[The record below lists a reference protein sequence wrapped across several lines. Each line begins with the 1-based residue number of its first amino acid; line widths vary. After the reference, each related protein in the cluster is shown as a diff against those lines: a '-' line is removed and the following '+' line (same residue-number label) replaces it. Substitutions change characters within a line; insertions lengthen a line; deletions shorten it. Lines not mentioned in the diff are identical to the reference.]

1 MFDSGIAN
9 NSNWTPT
16 NRGMAGSALKERKM
30 LRDSDAED
38 SDMDDDIDSEGTL
51 TDDSLAVDADA
62 VDADALDAGA
72 LDADIDD
79 VAIESV
85 SLDDAAEVLDMEA
98 APERPDRDDAVK
110 MYLSEIG
117 QFPLLTRSE
126 EIRLAREIEESRRAF
141 RLLLLECGFIQ
152 RNAVHLLCKMSDSRL
167 PFDRT
172 VQVAV
177 SDRLEKHHIL
187 GRLPLN
193 LSTLEVLL
201 NRNREDFRRAVSGRA
216 SQRTRAKAWNSLRFR
231 RRRVVR
237 LVEELGLRIEYLE
250 PWYEQLRTHVLQAV
264 RNKATKSSKNPR
276 RQDARRR
283 WVRLLRR
290 CQYTGPALLNVMKR
304 LEAAFQRY
312 HRAKRALSEGN
323 LRLVVSV
330 AKKYR
335 NRGISFLDLIQEGN
349 AGLMRAVEKFEYRRG
364 FKFSTYATWW
374 IRQEMTR
381 AIADQ
386 SRTIRVPVHMST
398 EMSKVRQRYGELY
411 HQFGR
416 EPTTEEVAR
425 SVGTTSDDV
434 GRVLRVNQVP
444 YSLDQSVGRDDD
456 GRFADLL
463 SDQQASEPSDGA
475 GLRML
480 QGRIHRLLDRLS
492 YREREIIKLRY
503 GLGDGYNYSL
513 EEVAYIFRVTRERI
527 RQIQDRALRR
537 LQDPSCSAE
546 LVGFL
551 D

>member
-1 MFDSGIAN
+1 MMFDSNSNN
-9 NSNWTPT
+9 NSKESSWTP
-16 NRGMAGSALKERKM
+16 SAPDQASSGTTATLEDTDRDATQTGVER
-30 LRDSDAED
+30 
-38 SDMDDDIDSEGTL
+38 
-51 TDDSLAVDADA
+51 
-62 VDADALDAGA
+62 
-72 LDADIDD
+72 DD
-79 VAIESV
+79 VAVVEI
-85 SLDDAAEVLDMEA
+85 DTEVVPD
-98 APERPDRDDAVK
+98 RPDRDDAVK

-126 EIRLAREIEESRRAF
+126 EIRLAREIEVARNGF
-141 RLLLLECGFIQ
+141 RQRLLECGFVQ
-152 RNAVHLLCKMSDSRL
+152 KEAVELLRRMRDSEL

-187 GRLPLN
+187 GRLPHN
-193 LSTLEVLL
+193 LQTLEALL
-201 NRNREDFRRAVSGRA
+201 ALNDIDYARVTTPGIS
-216 SQRTRAKAWNSLRFR
+216 AKERQSAWQSLHRR

-237 LVEELGLRIEYLE
+237 LIEELGLRIEFLE
-250 PWYEQLRTHVLQAV
+250 PCFDRLQRLV
-264 RNKATKSSKNPR
+264 RRGRLARVTSKPKR
-276 RQDARRR
+276 PSAQRMSARRR
-283 WVRLLRR
+283 WITLLRR
-290 CQYTGPALLNVMKR
+290 TQHTGPTLLRSMQG
-304 LEAAFQRY
+304 LEKAYSQYQRS
-312 HRAKRALSEGN
+312 KRALSEGN

-374 IRQEMTR
+374 IRQAMTR

-411 HQFGR
+411 HRFGR

-425 SVGTTSDDV
+425 SVGTSSEDV

-444 YSLDQSVGRDDD
+444 YSLDQSVGRDED

-463 SDQQASEPSDGA
+463 SDSQAPEPADGA
-475 GLRML
+475 GQRML
-480 QGRIHRLLDRLS
+480 HGRIHKLLEKLS

-551 D
+551 E